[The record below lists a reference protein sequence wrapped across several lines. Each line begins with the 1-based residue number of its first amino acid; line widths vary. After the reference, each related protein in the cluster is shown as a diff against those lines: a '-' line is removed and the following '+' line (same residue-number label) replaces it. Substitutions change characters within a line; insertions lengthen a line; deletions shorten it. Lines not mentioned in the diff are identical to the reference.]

1 MNHEKAVGLLEQKLI
16 IRRYSHST
24 IRTYKSMLRDFFK
37 YYHYQN
43 VEDFDREEIRN
54 YLIHLINQG
63 YSRSMQNQAIN
74 AIKFFYEQVLD
85 YPKTYY
91 SAERPKREIKLPT
104 VLSLPE
110 VRSILDQ
117 VKNIKHK
124 TLLMIIYSSGLR
136 ISEALNLMISDI
148 DSERMLIHIKGA
160 KGKKDRMVILSD
172 VTLESLRMYYRR
184 YKPKY
189 WLFEGISGEK
199 YSSSSSQAILKRAVR
214 QAGIK
219 KHVTLHTLRH
229 SFATHLLENGT
240 DLRYI
245 QTLLGHNSLKTTEI
259 YTHISQAYLQKIKSP
274 LDLKPD
280 PNKFKLKP

>member
-1 MNHEKAVGLLEQKLI
+1 MHMNCKKAIELLEQKLI

-24 IRTYKSMLRDFFK
+24 IKTYKSMLRDFFN
-37 YYHYQN
+37 YYQH
-43 VEDFDREEIRN
+43 EDADCFNKEEIRR
-54 YLIHLINQG
+54 YLIHLISKG
-63 YSRSMQNQAIN
+63 FSRSTQNQAIN
-74 AIKFFYEQVLD
+74 AIKFYYEQVLD

-104 VLSLPE
+104 VLSISE
-110 VRSILDQ
+110 VKTILDQ

-124 TLLMIIYSSGLR
+124 SLLMIIYSSGLR
-136 ISEALNLMISDI
+136 ISESLNLKVSDI
-148 DSERMLIHIKGA
+148 DSKRMVIHIRGA
-160 KGKKDRMVILSD
+160 KGKKDRMVILSS
-172 VTLESLRMYYRR
+172 VALESLRIYYKR
-184 YKPKY
+184 YKPKH
-189 WLFEGISGEK
+189 WLFEGISGQK

-274 LDLKPD
+274 LDLKPGS
-280 PNKFKLKP
+280 NKFN